1 MLNPPSQM
9 LAQTERLSAMIRLP
23 NEQSDGCRYSEFIRD
38 NVFGVVTN
46 TFPLFSAQ
54 FSHLQLEQMID
65 GFVAKH
71 AAFEAEFHQIASEF
85 VQFLQK
91 DEGASSGT
99 VSLQHLALL
108 EYEWVTF
115 CVEIDAVSDNFS
127 ELSRKEVTESDS
139 LQVNPTLRLT
149 QVPFL
154 LHQDSVTFLTTDRHS
169 VFYGVF
175 RNQEQHVVSQR
186 LRDIDIALIQMLI
199 NKPDLTSAQLQQRV
213 NHSNI
218 RFNAMEWVQNF
229 SELGL
234 IKVQFSGE

>member
-23 NEQSDGCRYSEFIRD
+23 NEQIDGCRYSEFIRD

-46 TFPLFSAQ
+46 TFPLFAAQ

-85 VQFLQK
+85 VKFVQK
-91 DEGASSGT
+91 DESTSSES
-99 VSLQHLALL
+99 VSLQYLALL

-115 CVEIDAVSDNFS
+115 CVEIDTVSDNFA
-127 ELSRKEVTESDS
+127 EFSRKEVTESDS
-139 LQVNPTLRLT
+139 LQINSTLKLT

-199 NKPDLTSAQLQQRV
+199 EQPDLISAQLQQRV
-213 NHSNI
+213 NQSNI
-218 RFNAMEWVQNF
+218 RFNAMEWVQYF